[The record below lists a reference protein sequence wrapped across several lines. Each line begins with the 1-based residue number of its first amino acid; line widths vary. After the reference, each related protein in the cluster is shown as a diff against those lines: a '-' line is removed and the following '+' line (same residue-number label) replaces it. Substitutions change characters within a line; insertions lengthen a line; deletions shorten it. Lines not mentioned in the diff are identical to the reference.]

1 MPDNNAAKS
10 VHQYLLAENIQI
22 DLEEFTF
29 QAKTHPDYPSVL
41 AYSDTLHFFGIGNKA
56 VRLSST
62 DLEALPQQFMALM
75 VDFDEQ
81 EMLAFV
87 QRKGS
92 RFQYSK
98 NGKLLQLDH
107 AQFEQEWKG
116 VILLVE
122 GQEEP
127 QTTKKIAQRKN
138 VALLVLGLV
147 LLLIGLFG
155 ANGVPSTAIILLLIT
170 VAGLYLS
177 VLAINAELGLNEG
190 SQPLFCTSLPKGDCN
205 AVIGSAKGTIFKWVK
220 ISDACVV
227 FFTAQLLALLF
238 FYTAGWLNVLYAYTV
253 ITLVAALPLTFY
265 SSYVQMAIEK
275 KWCTIC
281 LAITGL
287 LYLQMGIVGPIVFN
301 GFQWGSPWQIFIFLA
316 FYVITLGGWLG
327 IKALLNKQKA
337 LKQAYKKAISFKR
350 NYELFRY
357 SLLQSKW
364 VDVEHAQQAI
374 VLGNTQAAVQITL
387 VTNPFCGYCAGAHK
401 ILIQLLKSYGDQLSV
416 AIRFNYTEALHAEQK
431 QLHLEL
437 ITIYREK
444 GTAVFTEALGQWFVH
459 KDYAKWAASF
469 ANTSV
474 QDEAAIT
481 HWLQQQ
487 TAWNHAQ
494 GLNFTPAFLIGP
506 YLYPMAYEREDLLH
520 FIPELIEDE
529 TLPFAKP
536 SIEQ

>member
-87 QRKGS
+87 QRRES
-92 RFQYSK
+92 IFQYSK
-98 NGKLLQLDH
+98 NGKLIQLDH
-107 AQFEQEWKG
+107 AQFEKEWKG

-122 GQEEP
+122 GQEE
-127 QTTKKIAQRKN
+127 TTATKKVAQRKN
-138 VALLVLGLV
+138 ISLLVAGLA

-155 ANGVPSTAIILLLIT
+155 FNGVTSTAIILLLIT

-205 AVIGSAKGTIFKWVK
+205 AVIGSTKGTIFKWVK
-220 ISDACVV
+220 ISDACIV

-238 FYTAGWLNVLYAYTV
+238 FYTAGWLNVFYAYTV
-253 ITLVAALPLTFY
+253 ITLVAASPLTFY
-265 SSYVQMAIEK
+265 SIYVQMAIEK

-287 LYLQMGIVGPIVFN
+287 LYLQLGIVGPIVFN
-301 GFQWGSPWQIFIFLA
+301 GFQWGSPWQLCVYIA
-316 FYVITLGGWLG
+316 FYVITLGGWLS
-327 IKALLNKQKA
+327 IKALLNKHKA
-337 LKQAYKKAISFKR
+337 LKQAFKKAISFKR

-401 ILIQLLKSYGDQLSV
+401 ILVQLLKSYGDQLSV
-416 AIRFNYTEALHAEQK
+416 AIRFNYTEVLRAEQK
-431 QLHLEL
+431 QLHSQL
-437 ITIYREK
+437 IAICRQK
-444 GTAVFTEALGQWFVH
+444 GPAVFMEALGEWFAH
-459 KDYAKWAASF
+459 KDYAKWVASF
-469 ANTSV
+469 ANTTL
-474 QDEAAIT
+474 QDEAVIT
-481 HWLQQQ
+481 DWLQEQ

-506 YLYPMAYEREDLLH
+506 YLYPMAYEREDLLY

-529 TLPFAKP
+529 TLPFVK
-536 SIEQ
+536 SSNEQ

>member
-41 AYSDTLHFFGIGNKA
+41 AYSDTLHFFGISNKA
-56 VRLSST
+56 VRLSSP

-87 QRKGS
+87 QRKESG
-92 RFQYSK
+92 FQYSK
-98 NGKLLQLDH
+98 NGKPLQLDH
-107 AQFEQEWKG
+107 AQFEKEWKG

-127 QTTKKIAQRKN
+127 TTNKKVAQRKN
-138 VALLVLGLV
+138 VSLLVGGLV

-155 ANGVPSTAIILLLIT
+155 VNGVPSTAITLLLIT
-170 VAGLYLS
+170 AAGLYLS

-190 SQPLFCTSLPKGDCN
+190 SQPLFCTTLPKGDCN
-205 AVIGSAKGTIFKWVK
+205 AVIGSTQGTIFKWVK
-220 ISDACVV
+220 ISDTCMV

-238 FYTAGWLNVLYAYTV
+238 FYTAGWLTIFYAYTF
-253 ITLVAALPLTFY
+253 IALVAALPLTFY
-265 SSYVQMAIEK
+265 SIYVQIAIEK

-287 LYLQMGIVGPIVFN
+287 LYLQLGIVAPIVFI
-301 GFQWGSPWQIFIFLA
+301 GFQWGSPWQPFIYIA
-316 FYVITLGGWLG
+316 FYAISLGGWLS
-327 IKALLNKQKA
+327 IKALLNKHKA
-337 LKQAYKKAISFKR
+337 LKQAYKKAITFKR

-357 SLLQSKW
+357 ALLQSKQI
-364 VDVEHAQQAI
+364 DIEKAQQAI
-374 VLGNTQAAVQITL
+374 VLGNTDAVLQITL

-416 AIRFNYTEALHAEQK
+416 AVRFNYTEALHAEQK
-431 QLHLEL
+431 QLHWQL
-437 ITIYREK
+437 IALYQQK
-444 GTAVFTEALGQWFVH
+444 GHAVFMEALGEWFVH
-459 KDYAKWAASF
+459 KDYAKWAARF
-469 ANTSV
+469 ANTTL
-474 QDEAAIT
+474 QDEAAT
-481 HWLQQQ
+481 SQWLQQQ
-487 TAWNHAQ
+487 TAWNHAK
-494 GLNFTPAFLIGP
+494 GLNFTPAFLIGT
-506 YLYPMAYEREDLLH
+506 YLYPMAYEREDLLY
-520 FIPELIEDE
+520 FIPELIADE

>member
-41 AYSDTLHFFGIGNKA
+41 AYSDTLHFFGISNKA
-56 VRLSST
+56 VRLSNP

-87 QRKGS
+87 QKKGS
-92 RFQYSK
+92 SFQYNK

-107 AQFEQEWKG
+107 AQFEKEWKG

-127 QTTKKIAQRKN
+127 LTTKKNAQRKN
-138 VALLVLGLV
+138 TTLLVGGLV
-147 LLLIGLFG
+147 LLLMGLFG
-155 ANGVPSTAIILLLIT
+155 VNGVPSTAIILLLMT

-177 VLAINAELGLNEG
+177 VLAINAELGWNEG

-205 AVIGSAKGTIFKWVK
+205 AVIGSAKGAIFKWVK
-220 ISDACVV
+220 ISDACMV
-227 FFTAQLLALLF
+227 FFTTQLLALLF
-238 FYTAGWLNVLYAYTV
+238 FYTAGWLTIFYAYTF
-253 ITLVAALPLTFY
+253 IALVAALPLTFY
-265 SSYVQMAIEK
+265 SIYVQVAIEK

-281 LAITGL
+281 LSITVL
-287 LYLQMGIVGPIVFN
+287 LYLQLGIVGPIVFN
-301 GFQWGSPWQIFIFLA
+301 DFQWGGLWQLCVYIG
-316 FYVITLGGWLG
+316 FYVITLGSWLS
-327 IKALLNKQKA
+327 IKALLNKHKA
-337 LKQAYKKAISFKR
+337 LKQAYKKAITFKR

-364 VDVEHAQQAI
+364 VDVEQAQQAI
-374 VLGNTQAAVQITL
+374 VLGNTQAAIQITL

-416 AIRFNYTEALHAEQK
+416 AIRFNYTEALNTEQK
-431 QLHLEL
+431 QLHWQL
-437 ITIYREK
+437 IALYQQK
-444 GTAVFTEALGQWFVH
+444 GPAVFMEALGEWFAH
-459 KDYAKWAASF
+459 KDYTKWVDSF
-469 ANTSV
+469 ANTTL

-481 HWLQQQ
+481 YWLQQQ

-506 YLYPMAYEREDLLH
+506 YLYPMAYEREDLLY

-529 TLPFAKP
+529 TLLFAQS